1 LFGDLPLDAWPEAS
15 FAHSLEEPWITFAAA
30 RELQAAGRRGEAI
43 DLWRA
48 ITEMPNLES
57 RQYAQ
62 AWHFLRGHG
71 VQPPPEIAKRMLGI
85 VVEVGLKDGLDLLA
99 AYPDHTARYVN
110 FLGQSVVWE
119 HPDPSLDPFIDA
131 LLNAARPVLQAIAPW
146 PNARPAAPPAGHIRI
161 NLLSPAGLHFGQGPI
176 DVIGSDPF
184 AKPTFDAAKALLQQ
198 LVARGTG
205 AKASTNYE

>member
-1 LFGDLPLDAWPEAS
+1 MDVVPSPIRDTLFGDLPLDAWPDAS

-30 RELQAAGRRGEAI
+30 REMLAAGQRDEAI

-62 AWHFLRGHG
+62 AWHFLRSQG
-71 VQPPPEIAKRMLGI
+71 VQPPSEIAKTMLGI
-85 VVEVGLKDGLDLLA
+85 VVEVGLQQGLDLLA

-110 FLGQSVVWE
+110 FLGQSVIWE
-119 HPDPSLDPFIDA
+119 HPDPSLDRFIDA

-146 PNARPAAPPAGHIRI
+146 PNARPAAPPASQIRI
-161 NLLSPAGLHFGQGPI
+161 NLLSPCRPSFWP
-176 DVIGSDPF
+176 GSDWRNRLRPIR
-184 AKPTFDAAKALLQQ
+184 Q
-198 LVARGTG
+198 ARL
-205 AKASTNYE
+205 